1 MAVASPKE
9 KILARAQARGLLGA
23 NAALTDS
30 EIYELIFLPG
40 FSTVEQATDV
50 SGRGV
55 GRDVVRRNIAE
66 LGGNVELTSSPN
78 KGARFTITLPL
89 TLAIVDG

>member
-1 MAVASPKE
+1 
-9 KILARAQARGLLGA
+9 
-23 NAALTDS
+23 
-30 EIYELIFLPG
+30 
-40 FSTVEQATDV
+40 
-50 SGRGV
+50 V

-78 KGARFTITLPL
+78 KGTRFTITLPL